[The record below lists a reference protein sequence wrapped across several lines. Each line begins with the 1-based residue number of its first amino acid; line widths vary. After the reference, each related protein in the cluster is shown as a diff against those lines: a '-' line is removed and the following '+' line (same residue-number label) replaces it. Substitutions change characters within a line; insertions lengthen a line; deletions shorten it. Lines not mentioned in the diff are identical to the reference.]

1 MLKEFLN
8 RPFSLLDKKQHRW
21 LLVVVTGIFVILF
34 MNLYMPFNITRW
46 YANEKIPLFF
56 ILSSF
61 GIIGMVVLGLSQLY
75 IRDIFRIS
83 SLKMYGVILWFI
95 AELLLLTI
103 TMYFIYGDTALEGNE
118 RITEITLTFKY
129 TILILIIPYTGV
141 LLYLFASQKGDY
153 MAMPIDTGDH
163 LVKILDENDALHIAI
178 DLDQVLYMKS
188 ADNYVAV
195 YYLKEEKVK
204 KELVRT
210 TMKKLESELQ
220 DFPIRRCH
228 RSFMVNIKKI
238 SVSEKSQQGL
248 SLSLKDY
255 PGENIPVSKNYK
267 ALFTQL
273 FKEKTISAL

>member
-1 MLKEFLN
+1 LLKEFLN
-8 RPFSLLDKKQHRW
+8 RPFSLLDKKQNRW
-21 LLVVVTGIFVILF
+21 LLVIVTGIFVILF
-34 MNLYMPFNITRW
+34 MNLYMPFNISRW
-46 YANEKIPLFF
+46 YANEKIPLVF

-61 GIIGMVVLGLSQLY
+61 GIIGMVVLGISQLY

-83 SLKMYGVILWFI
+83 SLKMYGVILWFV

-103 TMYFIYGDTALEGNE
+103 TMYFIYGDTELEGSE
-118 RITEITLTFKY
+118 RMAEIILTFKY

-153 MAMPIDTGDH
+153 MAMPIDTGEH
-163 LVKILDENDALHIAI
+163 LVKIFDENEALHIVI
-178 DLDQVLYMKS
+178 DLDQILYMKS

-195 YYLKEEKVK
+195 FYRKDDKVK

-210 TMKKLESELQ
+210 TMKKLESELK

-228 RSFMVNIKKI
+228 RSYMVNIKKI

-248 SLSLKDY
+248 LLSLKDY

-273 FKEKTISAL
+273 FKEKSSLSV

>member
-1 MLKEFLN
+1 M
-8 RPFSLLDKKQHRW
+8 
-21 LLVVVTGIFVILF
+21 VVTGIFVILF
-34 MNLYMPFNITRW
+34 MNLYMPFNISRW
-46 YANEKIPLFF
+46 YANEKIPLVF

-61 GIIGMVVLGLSQLY
+61 GIIGMIVLGISQLY

-103 TMYFIYGDTALEGNE
+103 TMYFIYGDTELEGSD
-118 RITEITLTFKY
+118 RIAEIILTFKY

-141 LLYLFASQKGDY
+141 LLYLFASQRGDY
-153 MAMPIDTGDH
+153 IAMPIDSGNH

-178 DLDQVLYMKS
+178 DLEQILYMKS

-195 YYLKEEKVK
+195 YYIKDEKIK

-210 TMKKLESELQ
+210 TMKKLESELK

-255 PGENIPVSKNYK
+255 PGEIIPVSKNYK
-267 ALFTQL
+267 TLFTQL
-273 FKEKTISAL
+273 FKENSISA